1 MVWIAQWMVFA
12 YVVLPKKGKIRMPI
26 DAFFCF
32 HSNPAT
38 GGVLGLMDGGG
49 GGHNA
54 AKFKTQLCGFAA
66 VSDTT
71 GTVDFFW
78 LTVGSL

>member
-1 MVWIAQWMVFA
+1 MYYWQKTGRFGCQA
-12 YVVLPKKGKIRMPI
+12 
-26 DAFFCF
+26 DAFFWLN
-32 HSNPAT
+32 SNPAT
-38 GGVLGLMDGGG
+38 GGMLGLMDGGG

-71 GTVDFFW
+71 GKVICV